1 MIDRTTIETV
11 TELVIKQLGNKATPD
26 LIKKVVS
33 EVVNRLET
41 NTNNSKITNLPNE
54 SETITTTQMQKCA
67 TCPNQ
72 IGNNKEQAI
81 VAVFGKDH
89 PGVIAGLT
97 GTIASFGVSLGD
109 ITQTITGTFFS
120 MIMLVDISNLTADFA
135 IFKEKLEEEGNLLGV
150 KVYVQH
156 SEIFEYMHRV

>member
-11 TELVIKQLGNKATPD
+11 TELVIKQLGDKATPD

-33 EVVNRLET
+33 EVVNRLASD
-41 NTNNSKITNLPNE
+41 TNNSKITNLPNE
-54 SETITTTQMQKCA
+54 SESITTTQMQKCA

-81 VAVFGKDH
+81 IAVFGKDQ

-97 GTIASFGVSLGD
+97 GTIAEFGVSLGD
-109 ITQTITGTFFS
+109 ISQTITGTFFS
-120 MIMLVDISNLTADFA
+120 T
-135 IFKEKLEEEGNLLGV
+135 
-150 KVYVQH
+150 
-156 SEIFEYMHRV
+156 